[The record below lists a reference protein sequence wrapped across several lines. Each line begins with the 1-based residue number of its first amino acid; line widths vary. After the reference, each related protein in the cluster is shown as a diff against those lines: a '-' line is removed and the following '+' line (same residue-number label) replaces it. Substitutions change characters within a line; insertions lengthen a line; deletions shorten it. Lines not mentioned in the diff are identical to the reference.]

1 MFIDYARHCAE
12 QFTCII
18 SFNPPINFWGSTII
32 ISVTEIKRQ
41 DAYKGQNVS
50 PQLEG

>member
-32 ISVTEIKRQ
+32 ISVIEIKRQ